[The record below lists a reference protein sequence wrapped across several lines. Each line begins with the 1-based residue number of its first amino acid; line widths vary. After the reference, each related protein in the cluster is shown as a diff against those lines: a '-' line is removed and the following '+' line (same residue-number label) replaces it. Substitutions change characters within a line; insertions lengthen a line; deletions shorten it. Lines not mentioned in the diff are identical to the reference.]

1 MSQVKGSI
9 KAMVLAAGRGQRM
22 RPLTDN
28 TPKPLLPVNGQPLIT
43 WHLQRLAAAGITDIV
58 INHAWLGQQIVD
70 QLGNGSAL
78 GVNITYSAESPA
90 LETAGGIAR
99 ALPLLGPDPFVVI
112 NSDIWC
118 DWPMPKA
125 LQLASELREH
135 DAKAHLILVDNPSHH
150 TQGDFYLDS
159 QGTVFDDKALEIKR
173 LKDKVQRGNI
183 HQDNLARLTFAGIGV
198 YDPMLFK
205 SVDPDQPAALAP
217 ILRQAMGAG
226 EVRGEHHQGQWL
238 DIGTP
243 ERLSELT
250 RRLAQA

>member
-1 MSQVKGSI
+1 MSAANGNI
-9 KAMVLAAGRGQRM
+9 KAMILAAGRGQRM
-22 RPLTDN
+22 RPLTDS
-28 TPKPLLPVNGQPLIT
+28 TPKPLLAVNGQPLIV

-70 QLGNGSAL
+70 RLGRGDSL
-78 GVNITYSAESPA
+78 GVNITYSGEAPA

-99 ALPLLGPDPFVVI
+99 ALPLLGPDPFLVV

-118 DWPMPKA
+118 DWSISRA
-125 LQLASELREH
+125 LDLANHLRAN

-150 TQGDFYLDS
+150 TRGDFYLDS
-159 QGTVFDDKALEIKR
+159 QGRVLEQANS
-173 LKDKVQRGNI
+173 KDNADSSN
-183 HQDNLARLTFAGIGV
+183 HLRLTFAGIGV
-198 YDPMLFK
+198 YDPILFE
-205 SVDPDQPAALAP
+205 SLDPNQPAPLAP
-217 ILRQAMGAG
+217 LLRQAMQAG

-243 ERLSELT
+243 ERLNELT